1 MIKYYCNAMAFLA
14 TYKNDERGVTA
25 IEYGLI
31 GVAMA
36 SLLAVV
42 FSASDKTG
50 LVGQLQIAF
59 DAITTSIKTVTTAK
73 PSGG

>member
-14 TYKNDERGVTA
+14 TYKKDERGVTA

-42 FSASDKTG
+42 FAATG
-50 LVGQLQIAF
+50 DESLIAKLTAAF
-59 DAITTSIKTVTTAK
+59 TAITDSIGKVTTAAA
-73 PSGG
+73 P